1 MISMGERHSDL
12 HNSGLVNRFS
22 LILFYRY
29 RLPLGQDEDSRM
41 VMLGKLLKT
50 LENPEV
56 KHHLRLENY
65 SVDCITLEQIFISMV
80 KNEELKR

>member
-12 HNSGLVNRFS
+12 HNSGLVDRFL
-22 LILFYRY
+22 LILFNRY

-50 LENPEV
+50 LENPKV